1 MSFWTVLSVVTDID
15 DVVLVCVLHVVLE
28 IVFDA
33 LRNLGN
39 KNLKVSKAAARLGVR
54 LSMRLVVCNR
64 NVFALPTSPKS
75 LIGSP
80 RALRRLD

>member
-39 KNLKVSKAAARLGVR
+39 KNLKVSKAAARLGVC
-54 LSMRLVVCNR
+54 LSMRLVV
-64 NVFALPTSPKS
+64 
-75 LIGSP
+75 
-80 RALRRLD
+80 